1 MRQHCQPTAGMQGG
15 QVTRGLWPVV
25 GKALIREFSSVTG
38 RCGLVVGAGKR
49 AVTQQVARLDGSV
62 ATSVGQVITSGPRV
76 TSSEQVRRKLDAGHY
91 LVDLDVLFWRP
102 WLELDPLL
110 LLRSLA
116 RSASRV
122 VAWPGEVE
130 AGTAYYSE
138 PGRRDYFVA
147 VLRDVVIL
155 RSRPVY
161 YPDEPPF
168 EIERIPP

>member
-1 MRQHCQPTAGMQGG
+1 M
-15 QVTRGLWPVV
+15 
-25 GKALIREFSSVTG
+25 
-38 RCGLVVGAGKR
+38 
-49 AVTQQVARLDGSV
+49 
-62 ATSVGQVITSGPRV
+62 
-76 TSSEQVRRKLDAGHY
+76 LDASRY

-102 WLELDPLL
+102 WLQLDPLL

-122 VAWPGEVE
+122 AAWPGEIE
-130 AGTAYYSE
+130 GGTALYSE
-138 PGRRDYFVA
+138 RGRQDYFSA
-147 VLRDVVIL
+147 VVRDIVIL

>member
-1 MRQHCQPTAGMQGG
+1 MAGMCGG
-15 QVTRGLWPVV
+15 RVTRGLWPVV
-25 GKALIREFSSVTG
+25 GEALIREFSSVTG
-38 RCGLVVGAGKR
+38 RCGLVVGASKR
-49 AVTQQVARLDGSV
+49 AVTQQLAQLDGTV
-62 ATSVGQVITSGPRV
+62 AVSVGQALTSGAKV
-76 TSSEQVRRKLDAGHY
+76 TSPEEVHRILDASRY

-102 WLELDPLL
+102 WLHLDPLL

-116 RSASRV
+116 RSASRA

-138 PGRRDYFVA
+138 PGRRDYFAA
-147 VLRDVVIL
+147 VVRDIVIL
-155 RSRPVY
+155 RSRPIY